1 MNVPA
6 LFKRAVAE
14 FGDRVQA
21 IDDSQWGNSTP
32 CPDWN
37 VRDLVGHI
45 VFEDRW
51 VPPLLEGKTIQ
62 EVGDAVDGDLL
73 GDDPKDAWTNAAREA
88 MEAAERDGAI
98 DVTAHLS
105 FGDFPGHV
113 YLSQVLADHVV
124 HAWDLARGIGADDTL
139 DPELVAFVDDFYAP
153 QVELW
158 RQAGAFGDP
167 VEVNDDA
174 DRQTKLLAMVGRDPA
189 K

>member
-14 FGDRVQA
+14 FDRRVQM
-21 IDDSQWGNSTP
+21 IDDDHWENTTP

-45 VFEDRW
+45 VVEARW
-51 VPPLLEGKTIQ
+51 VSPLLEGKTIQ
-62 EVGDAVDGDLL
+62 EVGDPLDGDL
-73 GDDPKDAWTNAAREA
+73 DDPKAAWDVASREA
-88 MEAAERDGAI
+88 MAAADRDGAME
-98 DVTAHLS
+98 VTAHLS